1 MTKFIKGFGVGVII
15 VSLIVALGFVGR
27 IESEDYEYRAGE
39 ITKAEMT
46 SDEQLWK
53 DVGAIIGIAISGGVI
68 YAIGGAVELAQ
79 EKRIARERWFE
90 EDEDEEVY

>member
-46 SDEQLWK
+46 PDDKLWR
-53 DVGAIIGIAISGGVI
+53 DVGALIASVGSGCLI
-68 YAIGGAVELAQ
+68 YVAGCGMELLK
-79 EKRIARERWFE
+79 EKREARERWF
-90 EDEDEEVY
+90 DDDEEIY